1 MILWF
6 IESKIIAQNIIK
18 LLKVFVTGGAG
29 FVGRHLVNS
38 FLRKHQIKIYDDL
51 SNSSESDIVHL
62 LDRVDF
68 VNGDILDYN
77 TLKES
82 CKEFDVVIHL
92 AAKIDVIESITHP
105 EITNKVNVNGTE
117 NVLNVCVENKIKKII
132 FASSAAV
139 YGKNDHTINEESET
153 NPLSPYGNSKLLA
166 EDKIKSFVQKNNLDV
181 IILRMFNVYGKGQ
194 TDQYA
199 GVITK
204 FTKNIAQ
211 NIPLEIYGDGE
222 QTRDFISIN
231 DVVESYHHSLNN
243 INGKKGKIYNIG
255 TGESTSIIELAKIM
269 IQISQ
274 KNLQIKYFNE
284 KKDEIRHSVADVSL
298 AKRDLGFLSETKL
311 KDGLYDIL
319 GSISH

>member
-68 VNGDILDYN
+68 VNGNILDYQ

-105 EITNKVNVNGTE
+105 EIT
-117 NVLNVCVENKIKKII
+117 
-132 FASSAAV
+132 
-139 YGKNDHTINEESET
+139 
-153 NPLSPYGNSKLLA
+153 
-166 EDKIKSFVQKNNLDV
+166 
-181 IILRMFNVYGKGQ
+181 R
-194 TDQYA
+194 
-199 GVITK
+199 
-204 FTKNIAQ
+204 
-211 NIPLEIYGDGE
+211 
-222 QTRDFISIN
+222 
-231 DVVESYHHSLNN
+231 
-243 INGKKGKIYNIG
+243 
-255 TGESTSIIELAKIM
+255 
-269 IQISQ
+269 
-274 KNLQIKYFNE
+274 
-284 KKDEIRHSVADVSL
+284 
-298 AKRDLGFLSETKL
+298 
-311 KDGLYDIL
+311 
-319 GSISH
+319 